1 MHQQMNH
8 DDIEAAPDGFTYFG
22 SLAEVYDEYNE
33 EQPTQ
38 DNKNPQPLVV
48 NDFMIP
54 SRNQ

>member
-1 MHQQMNH
+1 MNH

-22 SLAEVYDEYNE
+22 SLAEVYDEYDE
-33 EQPTQ
+33 DQPTQ